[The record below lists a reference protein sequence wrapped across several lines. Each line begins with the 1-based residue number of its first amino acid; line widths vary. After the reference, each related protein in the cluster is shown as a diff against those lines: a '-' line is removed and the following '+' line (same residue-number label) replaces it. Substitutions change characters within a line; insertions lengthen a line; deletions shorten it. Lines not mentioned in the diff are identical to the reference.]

1 MNPLI
6 WLALSVAAGAGA
18 AALGW
23 PAWQSI
29 RERRIRDNNA
39 DRYLAWRGR
48 AAAPPALHPVRRLT
62 PWELRRVLA
71 AGFCIGLALMG
82 LVLYSVSA

>member
-18 AALGW
+18 VALGW

-29 RERRIRDNNA
+29 RERRISDTNA

-48 AAAPPALHPVRRLT
+48 AAPPSALRPARRLT
-62 PWELRRVLA
+62 AWEQRRLLA
-71 AGFCIGLALMG
+71 AAFCIGLALVG
-82 LVLYSVSA
+82 LLLYSVSA